1 MSFSASGDDFV
12 FDKRN
17 KNILS
22 RTFLMSE
29 RLKEFEVDPRG
40 RPDFTSVFIM
50 QENMLGLVAVASWFH
65 TIYLIYVLSTLN
77 DVYG

>member
-1 MSFSASGDDFV
+1 M
-12 FDKRN
+12 
-17 KNILS
+17 
-22 RTFLMSE
+22 MSE

-50 QENMLGLVAVASWFH
+50 QENMVSLVAVASWFH

>member
-1 MSFSASGDDFV
+1 MILYLT
-12 FDKRN
+12 KKI
-17 KNILS
+17 KNVLS
-22 RTFLMSE
+22 RTSMMSE

-50 QENMLGLVAVASWFH
+50 QENMVSLVAVASWFH